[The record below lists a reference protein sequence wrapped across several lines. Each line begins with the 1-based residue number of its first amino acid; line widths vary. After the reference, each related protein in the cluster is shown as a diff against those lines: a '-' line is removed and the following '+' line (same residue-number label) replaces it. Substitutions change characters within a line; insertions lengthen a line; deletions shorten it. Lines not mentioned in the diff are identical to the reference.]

1 MSGAIQKN
9 LILIRTIQTSEN
21 EFGGVSMFTPTY
33 QHMNCSVVFN
43 KTKDA
48 VLFCKRMNDPY
59 EGCLNFVGGK
69 VEQGESSIDAA
80 YRELQE
86 ETGITPKQIQLYHFM
101 DITYYHQ
108 EFVLEM
114 YTGILEEEVKLHEE
128 KNPLLWLPLTEDFTD
143 RDRFAGE
150 QNIAHIINVALKYPI
165 PSRDMMSEGKYIG
178 IDGCSNGWIA
188 VTLDYGQLR
197 IKRYNTLS
205 EIIDANPLPATF
217 LIDMPIGLPEKL
229 EDDRPDTAARK
240 ELGERGCTVFS
251 VPCRQVLQVKG
262 QNREAIGEMQKEINK
277 RVLEKSLSNQSIA
290 IIPKIKEVD
299 DFLQAHREY
308 KEILCESHPELCFAR
323 LKGSVLQTKK
333 SSIVGATERAGL
345 LSKYIID
352 ERLEFISDLAR
363 ELGCKPDDILD
374 AACLAVTAAF
384 KAHSMTETILGK
396 TEKDAKELPMQMIVP
411 KNCI

>member
-1 MSGAIQKN
+1 MS
-9 LILIRTIQTSEN
+9 
-21 EFGGVSMFTPTY
+21 TPTY
-33 QHMNCSVVFN
+33 PHMNCSVVFN
-43 KTKDA
+43 KTKEA
-48 VLFCKRMNDPY
+48 VLFCKRMSDPY

-69 VEQGESSIDAA
+69 VEPGESSIDAA

-114 YTGILEEEVKLHEE
+114 YTGILEDDVKLHEE
-128 KNPLLWLPLTEDFTD
+128 KNPLIWLPLTEDFTD

-165 PSRDMMSEGKYIG
+165 PSRDMLSDGRYIG
-178 IDGCSNGWIA
+178 IDGCSKGWIA
-188 VTLDYGQLR
+188 VTLDYGQLH
-197 IKRYNTLS
+197 INRYKTLS
-205 EIIDANPLPATF
+205 EIIDANPLPAMF
-217 LIDMPIGLPEKL
+217 LIDMPIGLPEKP
-229 EDDRPDTAARK
+229 EDIRPDSAARK
-240 ELGERGCTVFS
+240 ELRERGSTIFP
-251 VPCRQVLQVKG
+251 VPCRQAVQAAG
-262 QNREAIGEMQKEINK
+262 QNREATEKLQKEKNMQ
-277 RVLEKSLSNQSIA
+277 VLKKSLSSQSIA

-345 LSKYIID
+345 LSKYIVD
-352 ERLEFISDLAR
+352 ERLEFTYDLAK

-384 KAHSMTETILGK
+384 KTHNMTETILGK

-411 KNCI
+411 Q

>member
-1 MSGAIQKN
+1 MS
-9 LILIRTIQTSEN
+9 
-21 EFGGVSMFTPTY
+21 TPTY
-33 QHMNCSVVFN
+33 PHMNCSVVFN

-48 VLFCKRMNDPY
+48 VLFCKRMSDPY

-69 VEQGESSIDAA
+69 VEPGESSIDAA

-114 YTGILEEEVKLHEE
+114 YTGILEDEVKLHEE

-165 PSRDMMSEGKYIG
+165 PSRDMMSDGRYIG
-178 IDGCSNGWIA
+178 IDGCSKGWIA
-188 VTLDYGQLR
+188 VTLDYGQFR

-217 LIDMPIGLPEKL
+217 LIDMPIGLPEKP

-240 ELGERGCTVFS
+240 ELGKRGSTIFP
-251 VPCRQVLQVKG
+251 VPCRQTVQAKG
-262 QNREAIGEMQKEINK
+262 QNREATGKLQKEINK
-277 RVLEKSLSNQSIA
+277 QVLEKSLSNQSIA

-308 KEILCESHPELCFAR
+308 KKILCESHPELCFAR

-333 SSIVGATERAGL
+333 SSAVGATERSGI
-345 LSKYIID
+345 LSKHIKD
-352 ERLEFISDLAR
+352 ERLEFVYDLAK
-363 ELGCKPDDILD
+363 ELECKPDDILD

-384 KAHSMTETILGK
+384 KAHNMTETILGK

>member
-1 MSGAIQKN
+1 
-9 LILIRTIQTSEN
+9 
-21 EFGGVSMFTPTY
+21 MFTPTY

>member
-1 MSGAIQKN
+1 MS
-9 LILIRTIQTSEN
+9 
-21 EFGGVSMFTPTY
+21 TPTY
-33 QHMNCSVVFN
+33 LHMNCSVIFN

-48 VLFCKRMNDPY
+48 VLFCKRMSDPY

-69 VEQGESSIDAA
+69 VEQGESSIYAA

-150 QNIAHIINVALKYPI
+150 QNIAHIINVALKYPV
-165 PSRDMMSEGKYIG
+165 PSRDMMSDGRYIG
-178 IDGCSNGWIA
+178 IDGCSKGWIA
-188 VTLDYGQLR
+188 VTLDYGQFR
-197 IKRYNTLS
+197 IKRYDTLA

-217 LIDMPIGLPEKL
+217 LIDMPIGLPENR
-229 EDDRPDTAARK
+229 DDIRPDTAARK
-240 ELGERGCTVFS
+240 ELGKRGSTIFP
-251 VPCRQVLQVKG
+251 VPCRQAVQAKG
-262 QNREAIGEMQKEINK
+262 LNREATGELQKEINNQ
-277 RVLEKSLSNQSIA
+277 VLKKSLSSQSIA

-333 SSIVGATERAGL
+333 SSAVGVTERSGI
-345 LSKYIID
+345 LSKHIKD
-352 ERLEFISDLAR
+352 ERLEFVYDLAK
-363 ELGCKPDDILD
+363 ELECKPDDILD

>member
-1 MSGAIQKN
+1 
-9 LILIRTIQTSEN
+9 
-21 EFGGVSMFTPTY
+21 
-33 QHMNCSVVFN
+33 
-43 KTKDA
+43 
-48 VLFCKRMNDPY
+48 
-59 EGCLNFVGGK
+59 
-69 VEQGESSIDAA
+69 
-80 YRELQE
+80 
-86 ETGITPKQIQLYHFM
+86 
-101 DITYYHQ
+101 
-108 EFVLEM
+108 M
-114 YTGILEEEVKLHEE
+114 YTGILEDEVKLHEE

-165 PSRDMMSEGKYIG
+165 PSRDMMSDGRYIG
-178 IDGCSNGWIA
+178 IDGCSKGWIA

-197 IKRYNTLS
+197 IKRYKTLS

-229 EDDRPDTAARK
+229 EENRPDSAARK
-240 ELGERGCTVFS
+240 ELGERKSTIFP
-251 VPCRQVLQVKG
+251 VPCRQAVHAVGQSRDATVKL
-262 QNREAIGEMQKEINK
+262 QKEINNQ
-277 RVLEKSLSNQSIA
+277 VLKKSLSSQSIA

-333 SSIVGATERAGL
+333 SSAVGATERSAI
-345 LSKYIID
+345 LSKHIKD
-352 ERLEFISDLAR
+352 ERLEFVYDLAK
-363 ELGCKPDDILD
+363 ELECKPDDILD

-384 KAHSMTETILGK
+384 KAHSMTETIP
-396 TEKDAKELPMQMIVP
+396 EKPGMDARELPMQMVVP

>member
-1 MSGAIQKN
+1 
-9 LILIRTIQTSEN
+9 
-21 EFGGVSMFTPTY
+21 MFTPTY
-33 QHMNCSVVFN
+33 PHMNCCVVFN

-48 VLFCKRMNDPY
+48 VLFCKRMSDPY

-150 QNIAHIINVALKYPI
+150 QNIAHIINVALKYPV
-165 PSRDMMSEGKYIG
+165 PSRDMMSDGRYIG
-178 IDGCSNGWIA
+178 IDGCSKGWIA

-197 IKRYNTLS
+197 IKRYKTLT

-217 LIDMPIGLPEKL
+217 LIDMPIGLPEKP
-229 EDDRPDTAARK
+229 EDIRPDSAARK
-240 ELGERGCTVFS
+240 ELRERGSTIFP
-251 VPCRQVLQVKG
+251 VPCRQAVQAAG
-262 QNREAIGEMQKEINK
+262 QNREATVRLQKEINNQ
-277 RVLEKSLSNQSIA
+277 VLKKSLSSQSIA
-290 IIPKIKEVD
+290 IIAKIKEVD

-308 KEILCESHPELCFAR
+308 KDILCESHPELCFAR

-333 SSIVGATERAGL
+333 NSAVGATERSAI
-345 LSKYIID
+345 LSNHIKD
-352 ERLEFISDLAR
+352 ERLEFVYDLAK
-363 ELGCKPDDILD
+363 ELECKPDDILD
-374 AACLAVTAAF
+374 AVCLAVTAAF

-396 TEKDAKELPMQMIVP
+396 TETDARGLPMQMIVP
-411 KNCI
+411 KV

>member
-1 MSGAIQKN
+1 MS
-9 LILIRTIQTSEN
+9 
-21 EFGGVSMFTPTY
+21 TPTY
-33 QHMNCSVVFN
+33 SHMNCSVVFN

-114 YTGILEEEVKLHEE
+114 YTGILEDEVKLHEE

-165 PSRDMMSEGKYIG
+165 PSRDMMSDGRYIG
-178 IDGCSNGWIA
+178 IDGCSKGWIA

-197 IKRYNTLS
+197 IKRYKTLS

-229 EDDRPDTAARK
+229 EENRPDSAARK
-240 ELGERGCTVFS
+240 ELGERKSTIFP
-251 VPCRQVLQVKG
+251 VPCRQAVHAVGQSRDATVKL
-262 QNREAIGEMQKEINK
+262 QKEINNQ
-277 RVLEKSLSNQSIA
+277 VLKKSLSSQSIA

-333 SSIVGATERAGL
+333 SSAVGATERSAI
-345 LSKYIID
+345 LSKHIKD
-352 ERLEFISDLAR
+352 ERLEFVYDLAK
-363 ELGCKPDDILD
+363 ELECKPDDILD

-384 KAHSMTETILGK
+384 KAHSMTETIP
-396 TEKDAKELPMQMIVP
+396 EKPGMDARELPMQMVVP

>member
-1 MSGAIQKN
+1 MS
-9 LILIRTIQTSEN
+9 
-21 EFGGVSMFTPTY
+21 TPTY

-108 EFVLEM
+108 GFVLEM
-114 YTGILEEEVKLHEE
+114 YTGILEDEVKLHEE

-165 PSRDMMSEGKYIG
+165 PTRDMMSDGRYIG
-178 IDGCSNGWIA
+178 IDGCSKGWIA
-188 VTLDYGQLR
+188 VALDYGQLY
-197 IKRYNTLS
+197 IKRYDTLS

-217 LIDMPIGLPEKL
+217 LIDMPIGLPEKP
-229 EDDRPDTAARK
+229 EDDRPDTTARK
-240 ELGERGCTVFS
+240 ELGKRGSTIFP
-251 VPCRQVLQVKG
+251 VPCRKAVQAKG
-262 QNREAIGEMQKEINK
+262 QNREATAKLQKEINEQ
-277 RVLEKSLSNQSIA
+277 VLKKSLSSQSIA
-290 IIPKIKEVD
+290 IIPKIREVD

-308 KEILCESHPELCFAR
+308 KDILCESHPELCFAR
-323 LKGSVLQTKK
+323 LKGAVLQTKK
-333 SSIVGATERAGL
+333 SSVVGATERAEI
-345 LSKYIID
+345 LSKYIKD
-352 ERLEFISDLAR
+352 ERLELTYDLAK
-363 ELGCKPDDILD
+363 ELECKSDDILD

-384 KAHSMTETILGK
+384 KAHNMTETILGK

-411 KNCI
+411 KNYI

>member
-1 MSGAIQKN
+1 
-9 LILIRTIQTSEN
+9 
-21 EFGGVSMFTPTY
+21 MFTPTY

-59 EGCLNFVGGK
+59 KGCLNFVGGK

-114 YTGILEEEVKLHEE
+114 YTGILEDEVKLHEE

-165 PSRDMMSEGKYIG
+165 PSRDMMSDGRYIG
-178 IDGCSNGWIA
+178 IDGCSKGWIA
-188 VTLDYGQLR
+188 AILDYGQLR
-197 IKRYNTLS
+197 IKRYKTLS

-229 EDDRPDTAARK
+229 QAKD
-240 ELGERGCTVFS
+240 
-251 VPCRQVLQVKG
+251 
-262 QNREAIGEMQKEINK
+262 QNREATGKLQKETNEEILK
-277 RVLEKSLSNQSIA
+277 KSLSKQSIS

-299 DFLQAHREY
+299 DFLQTHKEY
-308 KEILCESHPELCFAR
+308 KDILCESHPELCFAR

-333 SSIVGATERAGL
+333 SSAVGVTERSGI
-345 LSKYIID
+345 LSKHIKD
-352 ERLEFISDLAR
+352 ERLEFVYNLAK
-363 ELGCKPDDILD
+363 ELECKPDDILD

-384 KAHSMTETILGK
+384 KVHSMTETILGK